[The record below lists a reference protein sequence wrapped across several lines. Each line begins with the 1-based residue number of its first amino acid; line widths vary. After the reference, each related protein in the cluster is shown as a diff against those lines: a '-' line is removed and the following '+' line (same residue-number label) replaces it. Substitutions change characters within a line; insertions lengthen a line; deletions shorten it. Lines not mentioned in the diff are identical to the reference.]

1 LDSSPAF
8 QLYTKDL
15 LADGNVLA
23 MSLEQFGAYMK
34 LLALCWQE
42 RGLEADPDKLAR
54 ILRVSRRRFDQLWP
68 ELEPCFYQIEGR
80 WQHKRLDQERD
91 KQAKFRE
98 HQSRVAARRWGSG
111 GDKAADGKERRRL
124 RLADARLLG
133 THTAEEWDEM
143 KSAYGRCLKCGA
155 LTTEPV
161 KDHIVP
167 IYQGGSDAITNLQP
181 LCRNCNSAKGPDS
194 TDYRLNAPETL
205 EKWLPEGCR
214 KAAERL
220 PESDD
225 YRKAA
230 LQFSSSFSNTRTRK
244 DPNIKI
250 AHQGPRLTVWKWQ
263 HEDLGKRL
271 GSKPFD
277 LLGWYS
283 KLEAELEKTG
293 ESLADPWRWLISR
306 LVRDAGLEYPN
317 LYGKP
322 GRRPN
327 EPCPAGHTPPCV
339 SVEACRERRQAER
352 EAARAAKAAQ
362 A

>member
-1 LDSSPAF
+1 MPVEAIGAYWLLVSFCWLEGGLP
-8 QLYTKDL
+8 QNPRL
-15 LADGNVLA
+15 LAAFARVDP
-23 MSLEQFGAYMK
+23 GAFD
-34 LLALCWQE
+34 ALWSE
-42 RGLEADPDKLAR
+42 
-54 ILRVSRRRFDQLWP
+54 W
-68 ELEPCFYQIEGR
+68 LEPCFYLDSGGR
-80 WQHKRLDQERD
+80 WQHRRLDEERA
-91 KQAKFRE
+91 KQAKYRRAMQINGRKGGRPKESRGLAAGKPQDSRTKAEKSSPIFDL
-98 HQSRVAARRWGSG
+98 QSTNV
-111 GDKAADGKERRRL
+111 
-124 RLADARLLG
+124 
-133 THTAEEWDEM
+133 HAE
-143 KSAYGRCLKCGA
+143 
-155 LTTEPV
+155 
-161 KDHIVP
+161 
-167 IYQGGSDAITNLQP
+167 
-181 LCRNCNSAKGPDS
+181 
-194 TDYRLNAPETL
+194 
-205 EKWLPEGCR
+205 
-214 KAAERL
+214 
-220 PESDD
+220 
-225 YRKAA
+225 
-230 LQFSSSFSNTRTRK
+230 
-244 DPNIKI
+244 PNVKI